1 MLYIINPRKKTSKI
15 LQHMISQFTHENYTI
30 VQDES
35 INLNNKKILLA
46 IDVDETLSDIN
57 MLKFMKKLIKKD
69 KNGFLGSYCGIICAS
84 VSELG
89 TKDTCQDIVFLA
101 NSMGATFIGHPM
113 VEAIKGL
120 INFSTWQKVLNIS
133 LYDILI
139 ERCKILNERLRNFQF
154 EKYEEL
160 NVTVLYSTPNK
171 VSNSLDL
178 WRMVKSNFDA
188 SINIKEILIEN
199 GSIQD
204 CKGCGY
210 KVCTHY
216 GKDNKCFYGGP
227 MISDVLPSIE
237 KSNVIVWICPNYND
251 AIAANLTAV
260 MNRLTVL
267 YNKKPF
273 HDKVTF
279 GIIVS
284 GNSGGDSVAK
294 QLIGALNLNKGFMLP
309 PKAFLLATANDP
321 KSIFNYKDV
330 DKLAKNFS
338 ERIKAIQNSQCTIH
352 T

>member
-1 MLYIINPRKKTSKI
+1 MLYIINPRKNTSKI
-15 LQHMISQFTHENYTI
+15 LQYMISQFTYEDYKI
-30 VQDES
+30 IQDEL
-35 INLNNKKILLA
+35 IDLNNKKILLA
-46 IDVDETLSDIN
+46 LDIDETLSDIN
-57 MLKFMKKLIKKD
+57 MLKFMKKMMKRN

-84 VSELG
+84 TSELG
-89 TKDTCQDIVFLA
+89 TKDTCQDIIFLA

-113 VEAIKGL
+113 VEATKGL
-120 INFSTWQKVLNIS
+120 INFSTWQKVLKVS
-133 LYDILI
+133 LYNILI
-139 ERCKILNERLRNFQF
+139 DRCKILNERLRNFQSG
-154 EKYEEL
+154 KYEEL
-160 NVTVLYSTPNK
+160 NITVLYSTPNK

-178 WRMVKSNFDA
+178 WRMVKSNFDNI
-188 SINIKEILIEN
+188 INIKEILIEN
-199 GSIQD
+199 GSVQD

-273 HDKVTF
+273 YDKVTF

-321 KSIFNYKDV
+321 KSIFNYKNV
-330 DKLAKNFS
+330 NKLAKEFS
-338 ERIKAIQNSQCTIH
+338 EEIKKLLVNN
-352 T
+352 

>member
-1 MLYIINPRKKTSKI
+1 MLYIINPRKKTSKM
-15 LQHMISQFTHENYTI
+15 LQDMISQFTHESHKI
-30 VQDES
+30 IQDELVD
-35 INLNNKKILLA
+35 LNNKKILLA
-46 IDVDETLSDIN
+46 IDVDETLSDIG

-69 KNGFLGSYCGIICAS
+69 KNAFVDSHCGIICAS
-84 VSELG
+84 TSELG
-89 TKDTCQDIVFLA
+89 TKDTCQDIIFLA
-101 NSMGATFIGHPM
+101 NSMGAIFIGHPM
-113 VEAIKGL
+113 VEATKDL
-120 INFSTWQKVLNIS
+120 INFSTWQKVLSIP
-133 LYDILI
+133 LRDILL
-139 ERCKILNERLRNFQF
+139 ERCKNLNERLRKF
-154 EKYEEL
+154 EFKKYEEL
-160 NVTVLYSTPNK
+160 DITVLYSTPNK
-171 VSNSLDL
+171 ISNSLDL
-178 WRMVKSNFDA
+178 WKMVKSNFDSA
-188 SINIKEILIEN
+188 INIKEILIEN

-227 MISDVLPSIE
+227 MISDVLPAIE
-237 KSNVIVWICPNYND
+237 KSNAIVWICPNYND

-273 HDKVTF
+273 HDKVIF
-279 GIIVS
+279 GIVVS

-330 DKLAKNFS
+330 DKLAKEFS
-338 ERIKAIQNSQCTIH
+338 EEIKRIIDK
-352 T
+352 

>member
-1 MLYIINPRKKTSKI
+1 MWN
-15 LQHMISQFTHENYTI
+15 
-30 VQDES
+30 
-35 INLNNKKILLA
+35 NL
-46 IDVDETLSDIN
+46 
-57 MLKFMKKLIKKD
+57 
-69 KNGFLGSYCGIICAS
+69 CICIRTG
-84 VSELG
+84 EQRIF
-89 TKDTCQDIVFLA
+89 CQDIVFLA

-216 GKDNKCFYGGP
+216 GKDNKMFLWWTY
-227 MISDVLPSIE
+227 
-237 KSNVIVWICPNYND
+237 
-251 AIAANLTAV
+251 
-260 MNRLTVL
+260 
-267 YNKKPF
+267 
-273 HDKVTF
+273 DK
-279 GIIVS
+279 
-284 GNSGGDSVAK
+284 
-294 QLIGALNLNKGFMLP
+294 
-309 PKAFLLATANDP
+309 
-321 KSIFNYKDV
+321 
-330 DKLAKNFS
+330 
-338 ERIKAIQNSQCTIH
+338 
-352 T
+352 